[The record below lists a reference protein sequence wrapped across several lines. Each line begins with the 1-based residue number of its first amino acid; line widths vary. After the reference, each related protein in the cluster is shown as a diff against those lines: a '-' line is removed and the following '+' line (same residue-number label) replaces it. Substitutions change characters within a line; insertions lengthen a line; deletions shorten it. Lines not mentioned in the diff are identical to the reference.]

1 MATKLAGEV
10 EGREKHDTS
19 CLKGNRTTAPE
30 GAEGLFSIHYPGP
43 VKQTSEKG
51 ARDCPSEPR
60 KMHKAQRMGHQFGA
74 LSTEK
79 LFFFHPWKHT
89 HAPIRLQFCI
99 VSQNDSFLRFRKG
112 RGEYRGGKG
121 KLMFSA
127 WKDQRSDEQFF
138 STHTISSRL
147 PRLYKRMRRPYI

>member
-79 LFFFHPWKHT
+79 LFFFSSLEAHT
-89 HAPIRLQFCI
+89 RTDQTAVLH
-99 VSQNDSFLRFRKG
+99 SKSKRF
-112 RGEYRGGKG
+112 
-121 KLMFSA
+121 F
-127 WKDQRSDEQFF
+127 
-138 STHTISSRL
+138 
-147 PRLYKRMRRPYI
+147 P